1 MIIQRYED
9 SRKEEV
15 CDVVLDILLE
25 HGFEYDRFK
34 DADLE
39 DINNYYFTSGGT
51 FFIGVA
57 EGKVVGTAGVRKWKG
72 NLCEI
77 RRIYLKK
84 DFRGKGNGKKL
95 FLTALHFAEENCSDV
110 MLKTDHT
117 LKNAIDMYLKNGFTF
132 QKEKKGT
139 CTLRKNFNSF

>member
-15 CDVVLDILLE
+15 FDVVLEILKE

-39 DINNYYFTSGGT
+39 DINNYYFTSGGI
-51 FFIGVA
+51 FYIGIA
-57 EGKVVGTAGVRKWKG
+57 AGKVVGTAAVRKCKED
-72 NLCEI
+72 LCEI

-95 FLTALHFAEENCSDV
+95 LLTALHFAEENCSGI
-110 MLKTDHT
+110 MLKTDPT
-117 LKNAIDMYLKNGFTF
+117 LKNAIGMYLKNGFTF
-132 QKEKKGT
+132 QKEKKGHMYFE
-139 CTLRKNFNSF
+139 KKF

>member
-15 CDVVLDILLE
+15 CDIVLDVLLE
-25 HGFEYDRFK
+25 HGFEYDRLK

-39 DINNYYFTSGGT
+39 DINSYYFKSGGT
-51 FFIGVA
+51 FFIGIA
-57 EGKVVGTAGVRKWKG
+57 EGKVVGTAGVRKSKG

-95 FLTALHFAEENCSDV
+95 FLTAVDFAEENCSGV
-110 MLKTDHT
+110 ILKTDPT
-117 LKNAIDMYLKNGFTF
+117 LKNAIDMYFKNGFTF
-132 QKEKKGT
+132 KKEKKGHIYFE
-139 CTLRKNFNSF
+139 KKF

>member
-25 HGFEYDRFK
+25 HGFEYDRFE

-51 FFIGVA
+51 FFIGVV
-57 EGKVVGTAGVRKWKG
+57 EGKVVGTAGVRKCKG

-84 DFRGKGNGKKL
+84 DFRGTGNGKKL
-95 FLTALHFAEENCSDV
+95 FLTALHFAKENFSSV
-110 MLKTDHT
+110 MLKTDPT
-117 LKNAIDMYLKNGFTF
+117 LKNAIDLYLKNGFTF
-132 QKEKKGT
+132 QKEKRGYLYFGK
-139 CTLRKNFNSF
+139 KF

>member
-15 CDVVLDILLE
+15 CDVVLDILME

-57 EGKVVGTAGVRKWKG
+57 EGKVVGTAGVRKCKG

-77 RRIYLKK
+77 RRIYIKK
-84 DFRGKGNGKKL
+84 DFRNRGNGKKL
-95 FLTALHFAEENCSDV
+95 FLTALDFAEKNCSGV
-110 MLKTDHT
+110 MLKTDPT
-117 LKNAIDMYLKNGFTF
+117 LKNAIDMYLKNGFTLM
-132 QKEKKGT
+132 KEKNGHIYFEK
-139 CTLRKNFNSF
+139 KF